1 MGKRVQWN
9 VTVVALTG
17 LIASGISVPSSA
29 MESQDKAAEVASTT
43 QSVLEQT
50 EHSAPIQQLVETDNG
65 AIAADGNFSVS
76 GGDIDVS
83 LGEGEV
89 LSLGLPSEVEKELEY
104 SPRGTM
110 IASGDRGLN
119 VEIQKIEN
127 GSARILSIAEAHF
140 SESDTHDYEYPLT
153 LPAGAWAEM
162 NPDGSVAIL
171 RESNEAPFSVEE
183 SQEILEEKLPPLD
196 TGEDYVEID
205 QGLGEADSNV
215 LPTEKL
221 DPVDPIMSESLIG
234 IIAPAWS
241 VDATGTALP
250 TELKIEGNT
259 LIQSV
264 DTRNAVFPVVSDPLP
279 LVGIALVGLAR
290 ILAPFAVRAFAAV
303 AIRRGAAY
311 TIRGGYASF
320 SAFKGAYGTRK
331 GYQWHHIVE
340 QSTIRSRGWDSRAI
354 HHPNNL
360 VQIPTEVHQKCVNSW
375 MGKKGVTIAGV
386 TAARGK
392 TIRQTI
398 QSRSFSSQHGFGV
411 DLLRYC
417 GVKI

>member
-1 MGKRVQWN
+1 
-9 VTVVALTG
+9 
-17 LIASGISVPSSA
+17 
-29 MESQDKAAEVASTT
+29 
-43 QSVLEQT
+43 
-50 EHSAPIQQLVETDNG
+50 
-65 AIAADGNFSVS
+65 
-76 GGDIDVS
+76 
-83 LGEGEV
+83 
-89 LSLGLPSEVEKELEY
+89 
-104 SPRGTM
+104 
-110 IASGDRGLN
+110 
-119 VEIQKIEN
+119 
-127 GSARILSIAEAHF
+127 
-140 SESDTHDYEYPLT
+140 
-153 LPAGAWAEM
+153 
-162 NPDGSVAIL
+162 
-171 RESNEAPFSVEE
+171 
-183 SQEILEEKLPPLD
+183 
-196 TGEDYVEID
+196 
-205 QGLGEADSNV
+205 
-215 LPTEKL
+215 
-221 DPVDPIMSESLIG
+221 
-234 IIAPAWS
+234 
-241 VDATGTALP
+241 
-250 TELKIEGNT
+250 
-259 LIQSV
+259 
-264 DTRNAVFPVVSDPLP
+264 FPVVSDPLP